1 MSRGNDCGL
10 HLYILG
16 LLIIMF
22 LYVAGCGG
30 KTAVIEQRVGEPTFF
45 YEQYIHGINPEK
57 ISVRIYEDGYVVTEL
72 DPIYAGDEKTLKGD
86 FISKSSVQELTTFF
100 IDQGFASIEP
110 LSMPAIYGGEVMTI
124 TFNNGGTS
132 HTLKFLKGT
141 KLPGS
146 LEKCWDK
153 LSALVQPLIED

>member
-1 MSRGNDCGL
+1 MSGRYAFDLPL
-10 HLYILG
+10 HMLG
-16 LLIIMF
+16 VLIIALF
-22 LYVAGCGG
+22 CVAGCGG
-30 KTAVIEQRVGEPTFF
+30 KTAVIEQRVGEPTFL

-57 ISVRIYEDGYVVTEL
+57 ISVRIYEDGYVVTAF
-72 DPIYAGDEKTLKGD
+72 DPIYSGEGKTLKRD
-86 FISKSSVQELTTFF
+86 FIPKSSVQELITLF
-100 IDQGFASIEP
+100 IDQGFTSIEP

-124 TFNNGGTS
+124 TFNYGTTS

-153 LSALVQPLIED
+153 LSALLQPLIED